1 MYNLTFKDAKH
12 AFDQGPTSTT
22 AWNYLVTAVEYGAD
36 GLIDQRMFTSAV
48 GEVLHFVDES
58 SRSRALVERLLLA
71 SASIRLACA
80 PRESIGTGARGRT
93 RRRMGRVALVDG

>member
-1 MYNLTFKDAKH
+1 MHIVTFKDAKH

-22 AWNYLVTAVEYGAD
+22 AWTYLVTAVEYSAD
-36 GLIDQRMFTSAV
+36 GLIDQGMFTRAV

-80 PRESIGTGARGRT
+80 PRGSTGTSARCKT
-93 RRRMGRVALVDG
+93 RRRMARAALVDG